1 MEINCIK
8 DYEAFIERLRKV
20 ILDNI
25 VGNYPDTTQDINVTL
40 EQREPFEL
48 TLTFKTVSEELEATC
63 DCIDCINYLGLFY
76 HIGLNESGFN
86 SIDAYSLGHQ
96 FKCQHSGKLR

>member
-1 MEINCIK
+1 MEITCIK

-48 TLTFKTVSEELEATC
+48 TLTLTFPIIICCV
-63 DCIDCINYLGLFY
+63 
-76 HIGLNESGFN
+76 
-86 SIDAYSLGHQ
+86 
-96 FKCQHSGKLR
+96 

>member
-63 DCIDCINYLGLFY
+63 DCIDCINPFEDLIEWL
-76 HIGLNESGFN
+76 
-86 SIDAYSLGHQ
+86 
-96 FKCQHSGKLR
+96 